1 MKARTV
7 RLYYIVIIIFF
18 LVILFFLFIKT
29 FNENLLFYRSPSQ
42 ISQNEFPENY
52 IFRIGGVV
60 VDNSLIKSK
69 TSTDIEFKVT
79 DFEKSI
85 TVKYQGILPDLFR
98 EGQGVVIRGKLLNNG
113 TFLAE
118 EVLAKHDETYMPPE
132 VKDSL
137 KVNKEII
144 IDSSKSLQLK
154 WAVWF
159 HTSGFF

>member
-1 MKARTV
+1 MKARTA
-7 RLYYIVIIIFF
+7 RLYFIAIGIFF
-18 LVILFFLFIKT
+18 LIILFFLFVKT

-118 EVLAKHDETYMPPE
+118 EV
-132 VKDSL
+132 
-137 KVNKEII
+137 
-144 IDSSKSLQLK
+144 
-154 WAVWF
+154 
-159 HTSGFF
+159 

>member
-7 RLYYIVIIIFF
+7 RLYSIIITIIF

-60 VDNSLIKSK
+60 VDKSLIKSK
-69 TSTDIEFKVT
+69 TTTEVEFEIT
-79 DFEKSI
+79 DFDKNI
-85 TVKYQGILPDLFR
+85 KVKYQGILPDLFR
-98 EGQGVVIRGKLLNNG
+98 EGQGVVVRGKLLRNG
-113 TFLAE
+113 TFAAE

-137 KVNKEII
+137 KVNDEIV
-144 IDSSKSLQLK
+144 IDSSKSLQLE
-154 WAVWF
+154 
-159 HTSGFF
+159 

>member
-7 RLYYIVIIIFF
+7 RLYFIIITIIF
-18 LVILFFLFIKT
+18 LGILFFLFIKT

-52 IFRIGGVV
+52 IFRVGGVV
-60 VDNSLIKSK
+60 VENSLVKSK
-69 TSTDIEFKVT
+69 TSAEVSFEIT
-79 DFEKSI
+79 DFEKNI
-85 TVKYQGILPDLFR
+85 KVKYEGILPDLFR
-98 EGQGVVIRGKLLNNG
+98 EGQGVVIRGKLLNDG
-113 TFLAE
+113 VFVAE

-137 KVNKEII
+137 RVSDEIV

-154 WAVWF
+154 
-159 HTSGFF
+159 